1 MYGWEKG
8 GGTHES
14 EGWRGVKERERVR
27 KSAGERGWEGV
38 SRKPEPRWDKGAT
51 ICRHNR
57 GEQMLKNVF
66 EKCLFL

>member
-27 KSAGERGWEGV
+27 KSAGERDWEGV
-38 SRKPEPRWDKGAT
+38 SRKPEPRWDKGGVYPSPISLT
-51 ICRHNR
+51 KNR
-57 GEQMLKNVF
+57 G
-66 EKCLFL
+66 